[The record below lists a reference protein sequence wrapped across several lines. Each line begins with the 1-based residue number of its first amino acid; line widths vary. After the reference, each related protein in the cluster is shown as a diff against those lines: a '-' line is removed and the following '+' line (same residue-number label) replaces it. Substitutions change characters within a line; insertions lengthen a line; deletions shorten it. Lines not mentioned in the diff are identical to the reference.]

1 MNSLIFVRH
10 SIPEI
15 DPEIPSDMW
24 PLSRDGEYAAHELA
38 RRLGK
43 YAPRHIISSPELKAL
58 GTANILSAH
67 LDCMVGIEADLRE
80 HERRQVGF
88 MPSAVF
94 AAQIARFL
102 QSSSEVTFGDECAD
116 EVYTRFSQTIKRVL
130 SQYHDENIVVVTHG
144 TALSLYLGRLCQIDA
159 LELWQSL
166 QLPDAFSLP
175 ASLVSASY
183 TKEFPECGRKL
194 ARTLQ
199 RI

>member
-10 SIPEI
+10 SIPAI
-15 DPEIPSDMW
+15 DPEIPSDRW
-24 PLSRDGEYAAHELA
+24 SLSKEGEVAAHELA
-38 RRLGK
+38 LRLNE
-43 YAPRHIISSPELKAL
+43 YAPCHIISSPEPKAL

-67 LDCMVGIEADLRE
+67 LACAVGIEADLRE
-80 HERRQVGF
+80 HERHQVGF

-102 QSSSEVTFGDECAD
+102 QSSSVVTFGDECAD
-116 EVYTRFSQTIKRVL
+116 TVYTRFSQTIKRVL

-159 LELWQSL
+159 VALWQSL
-166 QLPDAFSLP
+166 QLPDAFILP
-175 ASLVSASY
+175 ASCILTSSSE
-183 TKEFPECGRKL
+183 KFPEGC
-194 ARTLQ
+194 RTSPHILQ